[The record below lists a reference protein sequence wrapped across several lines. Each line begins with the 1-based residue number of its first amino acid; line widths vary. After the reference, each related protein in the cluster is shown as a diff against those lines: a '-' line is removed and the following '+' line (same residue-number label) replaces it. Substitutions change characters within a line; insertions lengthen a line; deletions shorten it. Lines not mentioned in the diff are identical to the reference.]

1 MALFTRCG
9 LTNSTSPS
17 CAASYPSVCF
27 VRRCTTTHGPAWS
40 TVHPTSVP
48 SSTNTC
54 VIPSLIPMIPLT
66 AIFLV
71 SLSQHAFKGIGCVL
85 LLGISLYFLTSLLRR
100 FSVLL
105 HRVSERLDFHVHT
118 GRQVQLHQRIHGVR
132 RRLQNVDQTL
142 VRAHFKLLARF
153 LVHVRRPQDRPA
165 VDGGRQRNRP
175 GNIRAGALGRLHDFP
190 RGLVQN
196 SVVVR
201 LQTNTD
207 FVALSHLCVPK
218 PSLETA
224 YSMISVTAPAPTV
237 CPPSRIANRRPFS
250 SATGVINVT
259 SQLTLSPGITISTP
273 AASFISPVTSV
284 VRK

>member
-1 MALFTRCG
+1 
-9 LTNSTSPS
+9 
-17 CAASYPSVCF
+17 
-27 VRRCTTTHGPAWS
+27 
-40 TVHPTSVP
+40 
-48 SSTNTC
+48 
-54 VIPSLIPMIPLT
+54 MIPLT
-66 AIFLV
+66 AIAS
-71 SLSQHAFKGIGCVL
+71 SLFGVDCELSTVNLF
-85 LLGISLYFLTSLLRR
+85 
-100 FSVLL
+100 
-105 HRVSERLDFHVHT
+105 HRVPERLDFHVHT
-118 GRQVQLHQRIHGVR
+118 RRQVQLHESVHGIG
-132 RRLQNVDQTL
+132 RRLQNVDQPL
-142 VRAHFKLLARF
+142 VRAQSKLLARL

-165 VDGGRQRNRP
+165 VDGGGQRNRP
-175 GNIRAGALGRLHDFP
+175 GNVCTGALCRLHDFP

-250 SATGVINVT
+250 KATGVISVT

-273 AASFISPVTSV
+273 AGSFMSPVTSV